1 MGKKIRGITH
11 TKQGAKLF
19 MDRIWSLYF
28 RLLLY
33 DITSFVIL
41 FPNFYC
47 HITICLTYFPIR
59 KQKIPEVFQWS
70 WTFPWRKRRLQS
82 SKSSLLYKIS
92 QGQFGKKTSARGFCS
107 RKAKLWLKPSLAKYI
122 RNSIV
127 FEPAKFLTGKGWTK
141 RWRRESTQWSK
152 KERILSEIVVETL
165 LMLTVKGTPPS
176 AILFQWQ
183 NFPFHIW
190 FNRGTDSPW

>member
-33 DITSFVIL
+33 DITSFVTLTFIVIL
-41 FPNFYC
+41 QSAWPISPSENKKYQK
-47 HITICLTYFPIR
+47 YFSDLGLSHGE
-59 KQKIPEVFQWS
+59 KEEE
-70 WTFPWRKRRLQS
+70 RLQS

-92 QGQFGKKTSARGFCS
+92 QGQFGKKKSARGFCS

-152 KERILSEIVVETL
+152 KREFYRKL
-165 LMLTVKGTPPS
+165 LLKH
-176 AILFQWQ
+176 F
-183 NFPFHIW
+183 
-190 FNRGTDSPW
+190 